1 MLHIATQTRA
11 HARINVISFFG
22 NFNPDEVAEMSPNPA
37 GAHAHPVI
45 TLPIPAERVGTDSTP
60 TSSQPS
66 VDATHARSQM

>member
-11 HARINVISFFG
+11 HARINVTSSFG

-60 TSSQPS
+60 TSSQPN
-66 VDATHARSQM
+66 VGATHVRSQM

>member
-37 GAHAHPVI
+37 GVYAHPVI
-45 TLPIPAERVGTDSTP
+45 TLPIPAERVRTDSTP
-60 TSSQPS
+60 TSSQPN
-66 VDATHARSQM
+66 VGATHARSQM

>member
-22 NFNPDEVAEMSPNPA
+22 NFNPYEVAKMSPNPA

-45 TLPIPAERVGTDSTP
+45 TLPIPTERVGTDSTP
-60 TSSQPS
+60 TSSQPN
-66 VDATHARSQM
+66 VGATHARS